1 MPSRDDIRSLSTEQ
15 RWIPPSTVR
24 RDALTPES
32 RNDLIFRK
40 VRGILN
46 KLTPEKFAKL
56 SNDLLNVE
64 LNSHVILKGVIFL
77 VRITNTFAW
86 HTCGVYLCYDRVK
99 FPFCFQIFEKALD
112 EPKYSS
118 MYARLCKQLS
128 DEAANFEPR
137 KPIDESQKGQST
149 FRVLLLNKCKDEFEN
164 RSKASEAFENQ
175 DELGPEEEERRQV
188 AKRKMLGNIKF
199 IGELGKLG
207 IVSEPILHRCIQQLL
222 EKKRRGGSRGDA
234 AEDIECLCQ
243 IMRTCGRIL
252 DSDKGRGLMDQYF
265 KRMNSLAESRDLPLR
280 IKFMLRDVIELR
292 RDDWKPRKAT
302 STEGPMPI
310 NQIRND
316 NEEPSR
322 GNGFHRGRDDRLGP
336 SEFLRKMGR
345 GGLDV
350 DMMGSI
356 PLTSPSFG
364 MPPPPFSPNG
374 FAGTPGVGYGRHN
387 QRNQPGGGY
396 YQNQNRHQNNYE
408 GKRNQP
414 QHNLPQNFNNSEY
427 RS

>member
-1 MPSRDDIRSLSTEQ
+1 
-15 RWIPPSTVR
+15 
-24 RDALTPES
+24 
-32 RNDLIFRK
+32 
-40 VRGILN
+40 
-46 KLTPEKFAKL
+46 
-56 SNDLLNVE
+56 
-64 LNSHVILKGVIFL
+64 
-77 VRITNTFAW
+77 
-86 HTCGVYLCYDRVK
+86 
-99 FPFCFQIFEKALD
+99 
-112 EPKYSS
+112 

-137 KPIDESQKGQST
+137 KPIDENQKGHST
-149 FRVLLLNKCKDEFEN
+149 FRILLLNKCKDEFEN

-175 DELGPEEEERRQV
+175 DDLGPEEEERRQV

-207 IVSEPILHRCIQQLL
+207 IVSETILHRCIQQLL

-265 KRMNSLAESRDLPLR
+265 KRMNSLAENRDLPLR

-316 NEEPSR
+316 NEDSR
-322 GNGFHRGRDDRLGP
+322 GNGFHRREDRLGT
-336 SEFLRKMGR
+336 EFLRKMGR
-345 GGLDV
+345 SGLDV

-364 MPPPPFSPNG
+364 MPSPFSPNG
-374 FAGTPGVGYGRHN
+374 FAGTTGVGYSRHN
-387 QRNQPGGGY
+387 QRNQPTY
-396 YQNQNRHQNNYE
+396 YQNQTRHQNNYQ
-408 GKRNQP
+408 GKHNQP
-414 QHNLPQNFNNSEY
+414 QHSPQNFNNSKY
-427 RS
+427 WQI

>member
-1 MPSRDDIRSLSTEQ
+1 
-15 RWIPPSTVR
+15 
-24 RDALTPES
+24 
-32 RNDLIFRK
+32 
-40 VRGILN
+40 
-46 KLTPEKFAKL
+46 
-56 SNDLLNVE
+56 
-64 LNSHVILKGVIFL
+64 
-77 VRITNTFAW
+77 
-86 HTCGVYLCYDRVK
+86 
-99 FPFCFQIFEKALD
+99 
-112 EPKYSS
+112 

-128 DEAANFEPR
+128 DEAANFESQN
-137 KPIDESQKGQST
+137 PIDESQKGQST

-164 RSKASEAFENQ
+164 RSKTSEQLENQ

-222 EKKRRGGSRGDA
+222 EKKRRGGPRGDV

-316 NEEPSR
+316 NDESSR
-322 GNGFHRGRDDRLGP
+322 GNGFHRREDRVGAD
-336 SEFLRKMGR
+336 FLRKMGR
-345 GGLDV
+345 TPLDHV
-350 DMMGSI
+350 DHMMGSI
-356 PLTSPSFG
+356 PLTSSSPFG
-364 MPPPPFSPNG
+364 MPPFSPNG

-387 QRNQPGGGY
+387 QRNQPGY
-396 YQNQNRHQNNYE
+396 YQNQSRHQNNYE

-414 QHNLPQNFNNSEY
+414 QHNAPQNFNNSKHIYIELY
-427 RS
+427 

>member
-1 MPSRDDIRSLSTEQ
+1 MI
-15 RWIPPSTVR
+15 
-24 RDALTPES
+24 
-32 RNDLIFRK
+32 
-40 VRGILN
+40 
-46 KLTPEKFAKL
+46 
-56 SNDLLNVE
+56 
-64 LNSHVILKGVIFL
+64 
-77 VRITNTFAW
+77 
-86 HTCGVYLCYDRVK
+86 
-99 FPFCFQIFEKALD
+99 FQIFEKALD

-316 NEEPSR
+316 NEESSR
-322 GNGFHRGRDDRLGP
+322 GNGFHRGREDRLGA
-336 SEFLRKMGR
+336 EFLRKMGR

-374 FAGTPGVGYGRHN
+374 FAGTPGVSYGRHN
-387 QRNQPGGGY
+387 QRNQPGGY

-427 RS
+427 RELELFFFS

>member
-1 MPSRDDIRSLSTEQ
+1 MSI
-15 RWIPPSTVR
+15 
-24 RDALTPES
+24 
-32 RNDLIFRK
+32 
-40 VRGILN
+40 
-46 KLTPEKFAKL
+46 
-56 SNDLLNVE
+56 
-64 LNSHVILKGVIFL
+64 
-77 VRITNTFAW
+77 
-86 HTCGVYLCYDRVK
+86 
-99 FPFCFQIFEKALD
+99 FQIFEKALD

-222 EKKRRGGSRGDA
+222 EKKRRGGPRGDA

-322 GNGFHRGRDDRLGP
+322 GNGFHRGREDRLGA
-336 SEFLRKMGR
+336 EFLRKMGR

-350 DMMGSI
+350 EMMGSI

-396 YQNQNRHQNNYE
+396 YPNQSRHQNNYE

-427 RS
+427 R

>member
-1 MPSRDDIRSLSTEQ
+1 M
-15 RWIPPSTVR
+15 
-24 RDALTPES
+24 
-32 RNDLIFRK
+32 
-40 VRGILN
+40 
-46 KLTPEKFAKL
+46 
-56 SNDLLNVE
+56 
-64 LNSHVILKGVIFL
+64 
-77 VRITNTFAW
+77 
-86 HTCGVYLCYDRVK
+86 
-99 FPFCFQIFEKALD
+99 FQIFEKALD

-280 IKFMLRDVIELR
+280 IRFMLRDVIELR

-322 GNGFHRGRDDRLGP
+322 GNGFHRGREDRLGA
-336 SEFLRKMGR
+336 EFLRKMGR

-387 QRNQPGGGY
+387 QRNQPGGY
-396 YQNQNRHQNNYE
+396 YQNQSRHQNNYE

-427 RS
+427 RETFISFTHMSEQSELL

>member
-1 MPSRDDIRSLSTEQ
+1 
-15 RWIPPSTVR
+15 
-24 RDALTPES
+24 
-32 RNDLIFRK
+32 
-40 VRGILN
+40 
-46 KLTPEKFAKL
+46 
-56 SNDLLNVE
+56 
-64 LNSHVILKGVIFL
+64 
-77 VRITNTFAW
+77 
-86 HTCGVYLCYDRVK
+86 
-99 FPFCFQIFEKALD
+99 
-112 EPKYSS
+112 

-222 EKKRRGGSRGDA
+222 EKKRRGGSRGDT

-265 KRMNSLAESRDLPLR
+265 RRMNSLAESRELPLR

-302 STEGPMPI
+302 SSEGPMPI

-316 NEEPSR
+316 NEESSR
-322 GNGFHRGRDDRLGP
+322 GNGFHRRDDRLGA
-336 SEFLRKMGR
+336 EFLRKMGR
-345 GGLDV
+345 GALDV
-350 DMMGSI
+350 DMMGGI
-356 PLTSPSFG
+356 PLTSSSFG
-364 MPPPPFSPNG
+364 MSSPFSPNG
-374 FAGTPGVGYGRHN
+374 FAGTPGGVGYGRPN
-387 QRNQPGGGY
+387 QRNQPGY
-396 YQNQNRHQNNYE
+396 YPNQSRHQNNYE

-414 QHNLPQNFNNSEY
+414 QHNLPQNFNNSK
-427 RS
+427 RSICRLTSLHECVLGLDFISDCALSIADSNKEQLRFNKNKMLIGGHPEEVSLRPSANSMMFKQTNINLNLPLNNGWCLYLCIIFQVLNR